1 MACSAVVEVVDP
13 IQEKVGV
20 MVGSGVVDPSKCTYQ
35 YLVAQKVDS
44 TIHLLS
50 DQCQIIDYFVVV
62 D

>member
-1 MACSAVVEVVDP
+1 MDP
-13 IQEKVGV
+13 IQEKVGGGGVGV